1 MNFVRKLV
9 NSNIF
14 SGIIDIPK
22 SMRNRKV
29 EVIIKPVDDEPD
41 KNNNIAKIIKLRG
54 ALSKYKKLD
63 LIDEENNAWSL
74 AVVEKKDEDNR
85 R

>member
-14 SGIIDIPK
+14 SGIIDIPQ
-22 SMRNRKV
+22 SMKNRKV
-29 EVIIKPVDDEPD
+29 EVIIKPVDDEAD
-41 KNNNIAKIIKLRG
+41 KNNNTANIIKLRG

-63 LIDEENNAWSL
+63 LIDEENRAWSI
-74 AVVEKKDEDNR
+74 AVVEKHEDNR